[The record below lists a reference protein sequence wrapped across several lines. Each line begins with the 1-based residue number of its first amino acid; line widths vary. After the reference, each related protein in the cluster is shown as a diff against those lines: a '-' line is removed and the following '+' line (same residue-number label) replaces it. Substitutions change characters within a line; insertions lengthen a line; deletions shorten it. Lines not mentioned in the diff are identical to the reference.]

1 MLYSSYW
8 ISDAENGF
16 GLKAGTPGTPDTAG
30 MFKRTVSIRVTPA
43 DV

>member
-16 GLKAGTPGTPDTAG
+16 GLNAGAPDEAG
-30 MFKRTVSIRVTPA
+30 FVKRAGSIRVTPV